1 MTKHPRLIVAL
12 GLALVIS
19 ACASGETGPADDPT
33 TTTTTATTTTTTTPP
48 PPTEEPIDSVAVEDY
63 LVQMTNL
70 DGDLGDQQME
80 FERQANDQPEPTT
93 EEEPVEGFRDFLVGT
108 FELNLGYIDAVAA
121 LQPPASFAT
130 AHDAYVVAYR
140 GLFEKTRDDVSGF
153 TTMDEFDAF
162 MAAIF
167 DPAIP
172 PSVEMDQLNSSY
184 INACKNLEQVGR
196 DAGFDFGLGCPEEP
210 PAAVAVDVQVGG
222 PWQANPN
229 PIGVTGAYV
238 VLTLTN
244 VGDEPIQPVVI
255 DIFEG
260 DPTNLPVID
269 GVVDLTRS
277 GISSDAESDF
287 TLFGLIYPD
296 VSGDQGDSIVS
307 NPPPILAPGE
317 SVELDGFDG
326 SGGGLIVIFDYRQD
340 EFQAGSFVV
349 IEQ

>member
-19 ACASGETGPADDPT
+19 ACASGETGPAEDPT
-33 TTTTTATTTTTTTPP
+33 TTTTTATTTTAPP
-48 PPTEEPIDSVAVEDY
+48 PTTEEPIDPEAVEDY

-80 FERQANDQPEPTT
+80 FERQVNDRPEPTT
-93 EEEPVEGFRDFLVGT
+93 EEEAIEGFRDFWVGT
-108 FELNLGYIDAVAA
+108 FELNLGYIDAVDA

-130 AHDAYVVAYR
+130 AHDEYVVAYR
-140 GLFEKTRDDVSGF
+140 GLFQKSRDDVSGF

-172 PSVEMDQLNSSY
+172 PSEEMDQLNSSY
-184 INACKNLEQVGR
+184 IIACKNLEQLGR
-196 DAGFDFGLGCPEEP
+196 DAGFDFSLGCPEEP
-210 PAAVAVDVQVGG
+210 PAVVAVDVQVGG
-222 PWQANPN
+222 PWQADPN
-229 PIGVTGAYV
+229 PIGVTGAHV

-255 DIFEG
+255 AVFEG

-317 SVELDGFDG
+317 SVELDGFDF
-326 SGGGLIVIFDYRQD
+326 SGFGLIVIFDYRQN